1 MDLAKPL
8 RDELGKSVPCE
19 WAGASERSYQALAP
33 VAVQVFLQLTFSE
46 SASPEAMSKH
56 GAQETLQEGD
66 QTPSLMLLPAQYF
79 MPVALIKV
87 WLQTKGYHSY
97 K

>member
-1 MDLAKPL
+1 MG
-8 RDELGKSVPCE
+8 R
-19 WAGASERSYQALAP
+19 ASEKSYQAPAP
-33 VAVQVFLQLTFSE
+33 VAVQMFLQLTFSE

-56 GAQETLQEGD
+56 GAQETLKEVD

-79 MPVALIKV
+79 ITVALIKV
-87 WLQTKGYHSY
+87 WLHTKGYPSY